1 MIRGP
6 VRKSR
11 ILRNLWLPGQKS
23 SWPPCRDVVYV
34 NIVWHVKLSVLAVR
48 EKLMATIEHSEIIKA
63 PPERVFELLRRVED
77 FADYS
82 DLIRSIDTL
91 GNDRYRWHVRAV
103 GMDWSF
109 EVAVTEIR
117 PPYVLAWES
126 LEGVKNQGR
135 YQLRAVP
142 GGTEVGLTLN
152 YEIRNRLMAQAVN
165 KAAKPLV
172 GKVSR
177 QILERVEA
185 RLHE

>member
-1 MIRGP
+1 
-6 VRKSR
+6 
-11 ILRNLWLPGQKS
+11 
-23 SWPPCRDVVYV
+23 
-34 NIVWHVKLSVLAVR
+34 
-48 EKLMATIEHSEIIKA
+48 MATIEHSEIIKA
-63 PPERVFELLRRVED
+63 SPERVFELLRRVED

-109 EVAVTEIR
+109 DVVVTEIQ
-117 PPYVLAWES
+117 PPHVLAWES

-135 YQLRAVP
+135 YKLRAVP
-142 GGTEVGLTLN
+142 EGTEVELTLH
-152 YEIRNRLMAQAVN
+152 YDIRNRLMEKAVN

>member
-1 MIRGP
+1 
-6 VRKSR
+6 
-11 ILRNLWLPGQKS
+11 
-23 SWPPCRDVVYV
+23 
-34 NIVWHVKLSVLAVR
+34 
-48 EKLMATIEHSEIIKA
+48 MATIEHSEVVNA

-91 GNDRYRWHVRAV
+91 GENRYRWHVRAV

-109 EVAVTEIR
+109 DVAVTEIQ
-117 PPYVLAWES
+117 PPHVLAWES

-142 GGTEVGLTLN
+142 EGTEVALTLS
-152 YEIRNRLMAQAVN
+152 YEIRNRLMERAVN
-165 KAAKPLV
+165 KAARPLV
-172 GKVSR
+172 GKISR

-185 RLHE
+185 RLNA